1 VILGGSA
8 PPGHVAILHSSMER
22 GESLARVLR
31 TAGHQVTVVRP
42 GAGALPTLLT
52 ASPDVAMG
60 TLYFGD
66 HLLKDTIAAAR
77 HALKAELPLLI
88 VIGREDADA
97 VVSSDEVI
105 REPVDAGE
113 LTLRVGSLI
122 ARQVERRGLQKK
134 IDQLAG
140 LNRTSW
146 AFSLAGGSET
156 LFGQIAKLSADA
168 LRAEKGLVLLYDSQR
183 REMQA
188 QGPGFGL
195 SREQAERVRY
205 PVDGEPRDRWNF
217 RINGPLLSNH
227 AFSDPHLV
235 PEMVALLGLRSALVV
250 PLTLGPQILGLLLV
264 GDRVGGAPFR
274 DEDLGVLQA
283 VAGQAAVS
291 VENQRLHEQIK
302 EANAQ
307 LQEYDRVKSEFVAI
321 IAHDFR
327 SPLMAIRG
335 FAELVLEDAD
345 LPIESRQEFMQTI
358 MDQTDDLARLAN
370 DTLLIS
376 RMETGKIQYEWQDM
390 ELAPL
395 ILEAVPLGLSRH
407 SVVTDVPA
415 ALPAIVADADRMK
428 QVLTNLLN
436 NAVKYS
442 PEGGAITVRVRERG
456 DQHVVI
462 EVADQGLG
470 IPPDQVGRLFQKF
483 ERVRSDEHLRIS
495 GTGLGLY
502 ICRKI
507 VEGHGGQIWV
517 ESETGRGST
526 FSILLP
532 VNARQATQDAQ
543 EAPDAH
549 KSNGADKKN
558 GAARSAPA

>member
-1 VILGGSA
+1 MILGGSA
-8 PPGHVAILHSSMER
+8 PPGHVAMLHASLER
-22 GESLARVLR
+22 GETLARVLR

-66 HLLKDTIAAAR
+66 LPLKDTITAAR
-77 HALKAELPLLI
+77 HALRIDLPLLI
-88 VIGREDADA
+88 VVGREDTDA
-97 VVSSDEVI
+97 VVAADEVI
-105 REPVDAGE
+105 REPVDPGE

-168 LRAEKGLVLLYDSQR
+168 LRAEKGLVLIYDAQR

-188 QGPGFGL
+188 QTPGFGL

-227 AFSDPHLV
+227 AFSDPHLL
-235 PEMVALLGLRSALVV
+235 PEMIALLGLRSALVV
-250 PLTLGPQILGLLLV
+250 PLTLGPHVLGLLLV

-274 DEDLGVLQA
+274 DEDLGVLQT
-283 VAGQAAVS
+283 VAGQASVS

-302 EANAQ
+302 EANAR
-307 LQEYDRVKSEFVAI
+307 LQEYDRMKSEFVAI

-376 RMETGKIQYEWQDM
+376 RMETGEIQYEWQDV

-407 SVVTDVPA
+407 SVVTDVPVS
-415 ALPAIVADADRMK
+415 LPAIVADADRMK
-428 QVLTNLLN
+428 QVLTNLLS

-462 EVADQGLG
+462 EVVDQGLG

-483 ERVRSDEHLRIS
+483 ERIRSDEHLRIS

-532 VNARQATQDAQ
+532 VNARKAMQDAQ
-543 EAPDAH
+543 DAQ
-549 KSNGADKKN
+549 KSNGAADKKN
-558 GAARSAPA
+558 GATKSAPA

>member
-1 VILGGSA
+1 
-8 PPGHVAILHSSMER
+8 
-22 GESLARVLR
+22 
-31 TAGHQVTVVRP
+31 
-42 GAGALPTLLT
+42 
-52 ASPDVAMG
+52 
-60 TLYFGD
+60 
-66 HLLKDTIAAAR
+66 
-77 HALKAELPLLI
+77 
-88 VIGREDADA
+88 
-97 VVSSDEVI
+97 VVSSGGVV

-134 IDQLAG
+134 IDQLAV
-140 LNRTSW
+140 LNRTTW

-227 AFSDPHLV
+227 AFSD
-235 PEMVALLGLRSALVV
+235 
-250 PLTLGPQILGLLLV
+250 
-264 GDRVGGAPFR
+264 
-274 DEDLGVLQA
+274 
-283 VAGQAAVS
+283 
-291 VENQRLHEQIK
+291 
-302 EANAQ
+302 AQ
-307 LQEYDRVKSEFVAI
+307 
-321 IAHDFR
+321 
-327 SPLMAIRG
+327 
-335 FAELVLEDAD
+335 LVLEDAD

-415 ALPAIVADADRMK
+415 ALPA
-428 QVLTNLLN
+428 
-436 NAVKYS
+436 
-442 PEGGAITVRVRERG
+442 
-456 DQHVVI
+456 
-462 EVADQGLG
+462 
-470 IPPDQVGRLFQKF
+470 
-483 ERVRSDEHLRIS
+483 
-495 GTGLGLY
+495 
-502 ICRKI
+502 
-507 VEGHGGQIWV
+507 
-517 ESETGRGST
+517 
-526 FSILLP
+526 
-532 VNARQATQDAQ
+532 
-543 EAPDAH
+543 
-549 KSNGADKKN
+549 
-558 GAARSAPA
+558 

>member
-1 VILGGSA
+1 MILGGSA
-8 PPGHVAILHSSMER
+8 PPGHVAILHQSVDR
-22 GESLARVLR
+22 GESLAKVLR
-31 TAGHQVTVVRP
+31 SAGHQVTVVRP
-42 GAGALPTLLT
+42 GAAALPTLLT
-52 ASPDVAMG
+52 AAPDVVLG

-66 HLLKDTIAAAR
+66 TPIKDTMAAAR
-77 HALKAELPLLI
+77 NALKTELPLLALL
-88 VIGREDADA
+88 GREDADA
-97 VVSSDEVI
+97 VVAADEVI
-105 REPVDAGE
+105 REPVDTGE
-113 LTLRVGSLI
+113 LALRVGSLI
-122 ARQVERRGLQKK
+122 ARRVERRALQRK

-140 LNRTSW
+140 VNRTSW
-146 AFSLAGGSET
+146 AFSLAGGAET

-168 LRAEKGLVLLYDSQR
+168 LRAEKGLVLLYHPQR
-183 REMQA
+183 REMEGQVL
-188 QGPGFGL
+188 PFGVT
-195 SREQAERVRY
+195 REQVERAHY

-217 RINGPLLSNH
+217 RINGPLISNH
-227 AFSDPHLV
+227 APSDPHLL
-235 PEMVALLGLRSALVV
+235 PEMVALLGLRSALIV
-250 PLTLGPQILGLLLV
+250 PLTLGRQILGLLLV
-264 GDRVGGAPFR
+264 GDRAAGAPFR

-283 VAGQAAVS
+283 VAGQASVS

-302 EANAQ
+302 IANAR
-307 LQEYDRVKSEFVAI
+307 LQEYDRMKSDFVAT

-345 LPIESRQEFMQTI
+345 LPLESRQEFMQTI

-376 RMETGKIQYEWQDM
+376 RMETGDIQYEWQDV

-395 ILEAVPLGLSRH
+395 ILESVPMGLSRH
-407 SVVTDVPA
+407 SVVTDVPEG
-415 ALPAIVADADRMK
+415 LPALVADADRLK
-428 QVLTNLLN
+428 QVLTNLLS

-442 PEGGAITVRVRERG
+442 PEGGAVTVQVRERG
-456 DQHVVI
+456 AKHVVI

-470 IPPDQVGRLFQKF
+470 IPADQVGRLFQKF
-483 ERVRSDEHLRIS
+483 ERVRSDDHLRIS

-517 ESETGRGST
+517 ESQAGRGST

-532 VNARQATQDAQ
+532 VDARAAAQDAK
-543 EAPDAH
+543 
-549 KSNGADKKN
+549 KSNGAAK
-558 GAARSAPA
+558 PA

>member
-1 VILGGSA
+1 MILGGSA
-8 PPGHVAILHSSMER
+8 PPGHVAILHSSVDR
-22 GESLARVLR
+22 GESLAKVLR
-31 TAGHQVTVVRP
+31 SAGHQVTVVRP
-42 GAGALPTLLT
+42 GAAALPALLN
-52 ASPDVAMG
+52 ADPDVVLG

-66 HLLKDTIAAAR
+66 TPIKDTMAAAR
-77 HALKAELPLLI
+77 NALKTDLPLLALL
-88 VIGREDADA
+88 GREDADA
-97 VVSSDEVI
+97 VVAADEVI
-105 REPVDAGE
+105 REPVDTGE
-113 LTLRVGSLI
+113 LALRVGSLI
-122 ARQVERRGLQKK
+122 ARRVERRALQRKM
-134 IDQLAG
+134 DQLAG
-140 LNRTSW
+140 VNRTSW
-146 AFSLAGGSET
+146 AFSLAGGPES
-156 LFGQIAKLSADA
+156 LFGQVAKLSADA
-168 LRAEKGLVLLYDSQR
+168 LRAEKGLVLIYDAQR
-183 REMQA
+183 REMEGQVL
-188 QGPGFGL
+188 PFGL
-195 SREQAERVRY
+195 SREQVARAHY
-205 PVDGEPRDRWNF
+205 AVDGEPRDRWNF
-217 RINGPLLSNH
+217 RINGPLISNH
-227 AFSDPHLV
+227 APSDPHLL

-250 PLTLGPQILGLLLV
+250 PLTLGRQILGLLLV
-264 GDRVGGAPFR
+264 GDRAAGAPFR

-283 VAGQAAVS
+283 IAGQASVS

-302 EANAQ
+302 IANAR

-456 DQHVVI
+456 DQHIVI

-526 FSILLP
+526 FSVLLP
-532 VNARQATQDAQ
+532 VDARAATQDARK
-543 EAPDAH
+543 AGGTT
-549 KSNGADKKN
+549 KSNGAAKSD
-558 GAARSAPA
+558 GAAKPA

>member
-1 VILGGSA
+1 
-8 PPGHVAILHSSMER
+8 
-22 GESLARVLR
+22 VLR
-31 TAGHQVTVVRP
+31 AAGHQVTVVRP

-52 ASPDVAMG
+52 ASPDLLVG
-60 TLYFGD
+60 TLYFGGD
-66 HLLKDTIAAAR
+66 PLKDTIAAAR
-77 HALKAELPLLI
+77 AALKTELPLLALL
-88 VIGREDADA
+88 GREDVDA
-97 VVSSDEVI
+97 VVSADEVI
-105 REPVDAGE
+105 REPVDPGE
-113 LTLRVGSLI
+113 LSLRVGSLI
-122 ARQVERRGLQKK
+122 ARRVEGRSLQRK

-140 LNRTSW
+140 LNRASW
-146 AFSLAGGSET
+146 AFSLAGGAES
-156 LFGQIAKLSADA
+156 LFGQIAKLSAEA

-183 REMQA
+183 REMEGQVL
-188 QGPGFGL
+188 PCGL
-195 SREQAERVRY
+195 TREQAAQARY
-205 PVDGEPRDRWNF
+205 PIDGEPRDRWNF
-217 RINGPLLSNH
+217 RINGPLISNH
-227 AFSDPHLV
+227 APADPHLL

-264 GDRVGGAPFR
+264 ADRTGAAPFR

-302 EANAQ
+302 FVNAR
-307 LQEYDRVKSEFVAI
+307 LQEYDRMKSEFVAI

-335 FAELVLEDAD
+335 FAELVLEDTD
-345 LPIESRQEFMQTI
+345 LPLESRQEFMQTI

-376 RMETGKIQYEWQDM
+376 RMETGEIQYEWREV

-415 ALPAIVADADRMK
+415 DLPAIVADGDRIK
-428 QVLTNLLN
+428 QVVTNLLS

-456 DQHVVI
+456 GQHVII

-470 IPPDQVGRLFQKF
+470 IPSDQVGRLFQKF
-483 ERVRSDEHLRIS
+483 ERVRSNEHLRVS

-507 VEGHGGQIWV
+507 AEGHGGQIWV

-532 VNARQATQDAQ
+532 VDARAATQD
-543 EAPDAH
+543 PN
-549 KSNGADKKN
+549 KSNGAAKSD
-558 GAARSAPA
+558 GAAKSAPA

>member
-1 VILGGSA
+1 MILGGSG
-8 PPGHVAILHSSMER
+8 PPGHVAILHQSVDR
-22 GESLARVLR
+22 GESLAKVLR
-31 TAGHQVTVVRP
+31 SAGHQVTVVRP
-42 GAGALPTLLT
+42 GAAALPALLT
-52 ASPDVAMG
+52 AAPDVVLG

-66 HLLKDTIAAAR
+66 TPIKDTMAAAR
-77 HALKAELPLLI
+77 NALKTELPLLALL
-88 VIGREDADA
+88 GREDADSVVA
-97 VVSSDEVI
+97 VDEVI
-105 REPVDAGE
+105 REPVDTGE
-113 LTLRVGSLI
+113 LALRVGSLI
-122 ARQVERRGLQKK
+122 ARRVERRALQRK

-140 LNRTSW
+140 VNRTSW
-146 AFSLAGGSET
+146 AFSLAGGAES

-168 LRAEKGLVLLYDSQR
+168 LRAEKGLVLLYHPQR
-183 REMQA
+183 REMEA
-188 QGPGFGL
+188 QVLPFGL
-195 SREQAERVRY
+195 TREQVERAHY

-217 RINGPLLSNH
+217 RINGPLISNH
-227 AFSDPHLV
+227 AFSDPHLL
-235 PEMVALLGLRSALVV
+235 PEMVALLGLRSALIV
-250 PLTLGPQILGLLLV
+250 PLTLGRQILGLLLV
-264 GDRVGGAPFR
+264 GDRAAGAPFR

-283 VAGQAAVS
+283 VAGQASVS

-302 EANAQ
+302 IANAR
-307 LQEYDRVKSEFVAI
+307 LQEYDRMKSEFVAI

-335 FAELVLEDAD
+335 FAELVLEDTD
-345 LPIESRQEFMQTI
+345 LPLESRQEFMQTI

-376 RMETGKIQYEWQDM
+376 RMETGEIQYEWRDV

-415 ALPAIVADADRMK
+415 GLTAIVADADRIK
-428 QVLTNLLN
+428 QIVTNLLS

-456 DQHVVI
+456 DQHVLI

-483 ERVRSDEHLRIS
+483 ERVRSDEHLRVS

-502 ICRKI
+502 ICKKI
-507 VEGHGGQIWV
+507 AEGHGGQIWV
-517 ESETGRGST
+517 ESEIGRGST
-526 FSILLP
+526 FSVLLP
-532 VNARQATQDAQ
+532 VDARAATQGAK
-543 EAPDAH
+543 
-549 KSNGADKKN
+549 KSNGAAK
-558 GAARSAPA
+558 PA

>member
-1 VILGGSA
+1 MILGGSA
-8 PPGHVAILHSSMER
+8 PPGHVAILHSSADR
-22 GESLARVLR
+22 AESLARVLR
-31 TAGHQVTVVRP
+31 SAGHQVTVVRP
-42 GAGALPTLLT
+42 GAAALPTLVN
-52 ASPDVAMG
+52 ASPDVVLG

-66 HLLKDTIAAAR
+66 HLTRDTIAAAR
-77 HALKAELPLLI
+77 TALKVDLPLL
-88 VIGREDADA
+88 VLLGREDTDT
-97 VVSSDEVI
+97 VVSADEVI
-105 REPVDAGE
+105 REPVDPGE

-122 ARQVERRGLQKK
+122 TRRVERRALQKK
-134 IDQLAG
+134 IDQLVG

-146 AFSLAGGSET
+146 AFSLAGGPES
-156 LFGQIAKLSADA
+156 LFAQIAKLSAEA
-168 LRAEKGLVLLYDSQR
+168 LRAEKGLVLLYDAQR
-183 REMQA
+183 REMEGQV
-188 QGPGFGL
+188 PFGL
-195 SREQAERVRY
+195 TREQVAQAHY

-217 RINGPLLSNH
+217 RINGPLISNH
-227 AFSDPHLV
+227 APSDPHLL

-250 PLTLGPQILGLLLV
+250 PLTLGPQVLGLLLV
-264 GDRVGGAPFR
+264 ADRIGAEPFR

-302 EANAQ
+302 FVNAR
-307 LQEYDRVKSEFVAI
+307 LQEYDRMKSEFVAI

-335 FAELVLEDAD
+335 FAELVLEDTD
-345 LPIESRQEFMQTI
+345 LPLDSRQEFMQTI
-358 MDQTDDLARLAN
+358 IDQTDDLARLAN

-376 RMETGKIQYEWQDM
+376 RMETGEIQYEWQDV

-395 ILEAVPLGLSRH
+395 ILESVPLGLSRH

-415 ALPAIVADADRMK
+415 DMPGIVADADRIK
-428 QVLTNLLN
+428 QIVTNLLS

-456 DQHVVI
+456 GQHVLI
-462 EVADQGLG
+462 EIADQGLG
-470 IPPDQVGRLFQKF
+470 IPTDQVGRLFQKF
-483 ERVRSDEHLRIS
+483 ERVRSEDHLRIS

-507 VEGHGGQIWV
+507 AEGHGGQIWV

-532 VNARQATQDAQ
+532 VDARTATQDAK
-543 EAPDAH
+543 
-549 KSNGADKKN
+549 KSNGAAK
-558 GAARSAPA
+558 PA

>member
-1 VILGGSA
+1 MILGGSA
-8 PPGHVAILHSSMER
+8 PPGHVAILHASVDR

-31 TAGHQVTVVRP
+31 AAGHQVTVVRP

-77 HALKAELPLLI
+77 HALKTELPLLI

-97 VVSSDEVI
+97 VVSS
-105 REPVDAGE
+105 GE

-217 RINGPLLSNH
+217 RINGPLVSNQ
-227 AFSDPHLV
+227 AASDPHLL
-235 PEMVALLGLRSALVV
+235 PEVVGALGLRSVMVV
-250 PLTLGPQILGLLLV
+250 PLALGPQITGLLLV
-264 GDRVGGAPFR
+264 GDRPGPAPFR
-274 DEDLGVLQA
+274 DEDLGMLQG
-283 VAGQAAVS
+283 VAAQAAVAI
-291 VENQRLHEQIK
+291 ENHRLHDEIK
-302 EANAQ
+302 EANIR
-307 LQEYDRVKSEFVAI
+307 LHEYDRMKSEFVAI

-532 VNARQATQDAQ
+532 VNARQATQDA
-543 EAPDAH
+543 PDAH

>member
-8 PPGHVAILHSSMER
+8 PPGHVAILHQSVDR
-22 GESLARVLR
+22 GESLAKVLR
-31 TAGHQVTVVRP
+31 SAGHQVTVVRP
-42 GAGALPTLLT
+42 GAAALPTLLT
-52 ASPDVAMG
+52 AAPDVVLG

-66 HLLKDTIAAAR
+66 TPIKDTMAAAR
-77 HALKAELPLLI
+77 NALKTELPLLALL
-88 VIGREDADA
+88 GREDADA
-97 VVSSDEVI
+97 VVAADEVI
-105 REPVDAGE
+105 REPVDTGE
-113 LTLRVGSLI
+113 LALRVGSLI
-122 ARQVERRGLQKK
+122 ARRVERRALQRK

-140 LNRTSW
+140 VNRTSW
-146 AFSLAGGSET
+146 AFSLAGGAET

-168 LRAEKGLVLLYDSQR
+168 LRAEKGLVLLYHPQR
-183 REMQA
+183 REMEGQVL
-188 QGPGFGL
+188 PFGVT
-195 SREQAERVRY
+195 REQVERAHY

-217 RINGPLLSNH
+217 RINGPLISNH
-227 AFSDPHLV
+227 APSDPHLL
-235 PEMVALLGLRSALVV
+235 PEMVALLGLRSALIV
-250 PLTLGPQILGLLLV
+250 PLTLGRQILGLLLV
-264 GDRVGGAPFR
+264 GDRAAGAPFR

-283 VAGQAAVS
+283 VAGQASVS

-302 EANAQ
+302 IANAR
-307 LQEYDRVKSEFVAI
+307 LQEYDRMKSDFVAT

-345 LPIESRQEFMQTI
+345 LPLESRQEFMQTI

-376 RMETGKIQYEWQDM
+376 RMETGDIQYEWQDV

-395 ILEAVPLGLSRH
+395 ILESVPMGLSRH
-407 SVVTDVPA
+407 SVVTDVPEG
-415 ALPAIVADADRMK
+415 LPALVADADRLK
-428 QVLTNLLN
+428 QVLTNLLS

-442 PEGGAITVRVRERG
+442 PEGGAVTVQVRERG
-456 DQHVVI
+456 TKHVVI

-470 IPPDQVGRLFQKF
+470 IPADQVGRLFQKF
-483 ERVRSDEHLRIS
+483 ERVRSDDHLRIS

-517 ESETGRGST
+517 ESQAGRGST

-532 VNARQATQDAQ
+532 VDARAANQDAKKGNGTT
-543 EAPDAH
+543 
-549 KSNGADKKN
+549 KSN
-558 GAARSAPA
+558 GAARSDGAARPV

>member
-1 VILGGSA
+1 MLNTDIKA
-8 PPGHVAILHSSMER
+8 FA
-22 GESLARVLR
+22 AK
-31 TAGHQVTVVRP
+31 T
-42 GAGALPTLLT
+42 LPTLLT